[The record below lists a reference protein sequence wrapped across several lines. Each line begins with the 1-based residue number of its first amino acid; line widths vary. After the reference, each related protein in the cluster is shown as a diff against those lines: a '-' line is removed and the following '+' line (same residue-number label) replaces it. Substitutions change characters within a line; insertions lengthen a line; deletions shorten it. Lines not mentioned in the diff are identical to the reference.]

1 LISFRLAHR
10 DRCRAQGDI
19 VSSTQALMTL
29 CDRGY
34 YLTGTIHSHPG
45 TGEASTFPSSIDLT
59 YHHRLEQGGYQAV
72 GIIMTRDGYVRFFTS
87 EMPFTL
93 KVIGKDIV
101 KLGHNSYRLLLSTN
115 SDPKI

>member
-1 LISFRLAHR
+1 
-10 DRCRAQGDI
+10 
-19 VSSTQALMTL
+19 
-29 CDRGY
+29 
-34 YLTGTIHSHPG
+34 
-45 TGEASTFPSSIDLT
+45 
-59 YHHRLEQGGYQAV
+59 V